1 MSVMLPRARIWVLA
15 GCLLGFCP
23 HFAVVAAAEDAQSR
37 RDGQCETGFRGPP
50 GPRPPPMVP
59 GFGKFGPD
67 SDEGRP
73 PPYLMD
79 LALTEDQQDKVFA
92 ILHAAAPLLRE
103 QAKAERKARDA
114 LREFT
119 QSAQYDD
126 GHATL
131 LAQAQAK
138 AESQLWLVRTRV
150 DHDVYLLLTTEQRAQ
165 ITDRQREWASHRS
178 DVPPPPGE
186 TH

>member
-1 MSVMLPRARIWVLA
+1 MSVMLPRARTWVLA
-15 GCLLGFCP
+15 GCLLGFCF
-23 HFAVVAAAEDAQSR
+23 HFAVAASPGDAQSKR
-37 RDGQCETGFRGPP
+37 NGQCETGFRGPP
-50 GPRPPPMVP
+50 GPPMVP
-59 GFGKFGPD
+59 GFGQFGPD
-67 SDEGRP
+67 PDEGRP

-79 LALTEDQQDKVFA
+79 MALTEGQQDKVFA

-114 LREFT
+114 LRELT

-126 GHATL
+126 GNATL

-165 ITDRQREWASHRS
+165 ITDRQREWASHWH

-186 TH
+186 RH

>member
-1 MSVMLPRARIWVLA
+1 MSVMLLRARIWVLA

-23 HFAVVAAAEDAQSR
+23 HFAVAATAEDAQSR

-50 GPRPPPMVP
+50 GAPPPPMVP

-79 LALTEDQQDKVFA
+79 LALTEGQQDKVFA